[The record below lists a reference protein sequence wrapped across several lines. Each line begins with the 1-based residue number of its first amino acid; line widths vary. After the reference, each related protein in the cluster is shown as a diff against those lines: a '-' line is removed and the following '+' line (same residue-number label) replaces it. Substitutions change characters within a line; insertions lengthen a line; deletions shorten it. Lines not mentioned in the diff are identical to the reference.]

1 LLGFAWL
8 THAGEFDMLYVA
20 PAAQRRGLALQM
32 IRQLEETAAQ
42 AGVVA
47 LHAWASHVARPVF
60 EQAGYAVLQPNTV
73 TRDGETLENWLMA
86 KGGWQEPA
94 SKERIMSPELV
105 INLVQ
110 NALYILII
118 VSAPV
123 LLVSLVVGLLVSVL
137 QAATQINEMTLTFIP
152 KLLAMFLVL
161 VLAGPWMLNTL
172 VEYTTRLFQ
181 SIPSVIG

>member
-1 LLGFAWL
+1 
-8 THAGEFDMLYVA
+8 
-20 PAAQRRGLALQM
+20 
-32 IRQLEETAAQ
+32 
-42 AGVVA
+42 
-47 LHAWASHVARPVF
+47 
-60 EQAGYAVLQPNTV
+60 
-73 TRDGETLENWLMA
+73 
-86 KGGWQEPA
+86 
-94 SKERIMSPELV
+94 MSPELV

-181 SIPSVIG
+181 SIPTVIG

>member
-1 LLGFAWL
+1 
-8 THAGEFDMLYVA
+8 
-20 PAAQRRGLALQM
+20 
-32 IRQLEETAAQ
+32 
-42 AGVVA
+42 
-47 LHAWASHVARPVF
+47 
-60 EQAGYAVLQPNTV
+60 V